1 LIFGIWNFRLNRV
14 KEFKIMQAPIRK
26 ESVAVADTVY
36 LNGNIYTVD
45 ERNKTASAMAIKND
59 RFVFV
64 GSDEAAKDYIGT
76 HTTVFD
82 LKSKTVLPGLIDAHV
97 HYSGVGI
104 SKMKLDTF
112 WKSKHDILDT
122 VVEAV
127 KTAKKGEWI
136 EGRGWNQEV
145 WDPPNYPTRADL
157 DAVAPDHP
165 VYLERTDGHAA
176 WVNSKAL
183 EITGIAK
190 ETLNPPG
197 GEVIK
202 DIDGVPTGLLVDTA
216 KLLVF
221 DKIPPFTEQKALKT
235 LETAQ
240 EEFLSNGLTS
250 VHDAG
255 CDIKTLERIKRLYE
269 SGQLY
274 MRLYEYMRI
283 PDGST
288 TLGDEFYASGKQIGL
303 YNNSLT
309 IRGIKISI
317 DGALGSHGAFMLEGF
332 SDRSD
337 GYQGLQRVTRERLLD
352 VVKQAHEVGFQTAV
366 HAIGDAANRQAL
378 DVFDQVLRENPKPD
392 HRHRIEHAQIVA
404 LEDIPRF
411 NRLGIVPS
419 MQAVHATSDKNMAEK
434 RVGPQRIKGTY
445 AWRKFLDTGAVI
457 PNGTDAPVEMVNPF
471 HGLFASVTRQSRD
484 GEPPGGW
491 YPEEKMTREEALK
504 SYTLWPAYAA
514 FEENIKGS
522 ISEGKLA
529 DFIVIDRDYMTCGES
544 KIKDIRVLQ
553 TILGGRVVFPV
564 KQNG

>member
-1 LIFGIWNFRLNRV
+1 MTASNNLESMV
-14 KEFKIMQAPIRK
+14 K
-26 ESVAVADTVY
+26 ADTVY

-45 ERNKTASAMAIKND
+45 DENKTASALAIKGD
-59 RFVFV
+59 KFVFV
-64 GSDEAAKDYIGT
+64 GTDEAAKDYVGDNT
-76 HTTVFD
+76 KVVD
-82 LKSKTVLPGLIDAHV
+82 LKEQTVLPGLIDAHV

-104 SKMKLDTF
+104 SKMKLDAF
-112 WKSKHDILDT
+112 WKPKEDILET
-122 VVEAV
+122 VAEAV
-127 KTAKKGEWI
+127 KTAEKGEWVQ
-136 EGRGWNQEV
+136 GRGWNHEI
-145 WDPPNYPTRADL
+145 WDPPEYPGRLDL

-176 WVNSKAL
+176 WVNTKAL
-183 EITGIAK
+183 EESGITK
-190 ETLNPPG
+190 DTPNPTG
-197 GEVIK
+197 GEVVK
-202 DIDGVPTGLLVDTA
+202 DENGIPTGLLVDTA
-216 KLLVF
+216 KLLAF
-221 DKIPPFTEQKALKT
+221 NSIPAFTEEKALKA
-235 LETAQ
+235 LEMAQ

-255 CDIKTLERIKRLYE
+255 CDLQTLGMIKGLYE
-269 SGQLY
+269 SGRLH
-274 MRLYEYMRI
+274 MRLYELMRI

-288 TLGDEFYASGKQIGL
+288 TLGDEFYEAGKQIGL
-303 YNNSLT
+303 YGDRLT

-317 DGALGSHGAFMLEGF
+317 DGALGSHGALMLEGF

-337 GYQGLQRVTRERLLD
+337 NYLGLQRVDHERLFA
-352 VVKQAHEVGFQTAV
+352 VIQRAHEVGFQAAV

-378 DVFDQVLRENPKPD
+378 DVFEQVLKNNPASD

-404 LEDIPRF
+404 LKDIPRF
-411 NRLGIVPS
+411 HKLGIIPS

-434 RVGPQRIKGTY
+434 RVGPERIKGTY
-445 AWRKFLDTGAVI
+445 AWRKFLDLGLVI

-522 ISEGKLA
+522 IREGKLS
-529 DFIVIDRDYMTCGES
+529 DFIVIDRDYMTCEES
-544 KIKDIRVLQ
+544 EIKDIKVLK
-553 TILGGRVVFPV
+553 TVLGGEVVYSAKP
-564 KQNG
+564 